1 MLGDLDHGK
10 MIHLLYAQGKRWKR
24 LRTTAMPAFSTANL
38 KRVMPIIDDSVRVT
52 MGLLEEACRRGDNVL
67 NLHKFFVE
75 MAFDVISRIS
85 MGQRESRQFRNN
97 ARLELAEQCFVRFNN
112 SAEDYVA
119 FMFPW
124 VGKNVL
130 RPLMSVLG
138 TVVGNPIEVL
148 TTIIYEAVKERKEQK
163 AAASAYATGGDE
175 AKAEVEEEGKSNSKR
190 VDFIDLFLE
199 AEDDAV
205 QFCNND
211 KAYNKSEKVKGTK

>member
-1 MLGDLDHGK
+1 
-10 MIHLLYAQGKRWKR
+10 
-24 LRTTAMPAFSTANL
+24 MPAFSTANL

-52 MGLLEEACRRGDNVL
+52 MGLLEEACRSGDNVL

-112 SAEDYVA
+112 SPEDYMA

-130 RPLMSVLG
+130 RPLMSALG
-138 TVVGNPIEVL
+138 TVMGNPIEVL
-148 TTIIYEAVKERKEQK
+148 TSIIYEAVKERKEQK
-163 AAASAYATGGDE
+163 AAAAAANATGIEGEE
-175 AKAEVEEEGKSNSKR
+175 AKTETEEEEKSNSKR

-205 QFCNND
+205 QFCNDD